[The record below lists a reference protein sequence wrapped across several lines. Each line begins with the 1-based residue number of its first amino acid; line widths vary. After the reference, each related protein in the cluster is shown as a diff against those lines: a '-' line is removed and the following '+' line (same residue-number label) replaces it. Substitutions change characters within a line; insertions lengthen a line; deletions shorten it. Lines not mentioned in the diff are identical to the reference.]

1 MATRK
6 HILIVDDER
15 DLCELLSYNLGRA
28 GYETAVVHTGRAA
41 LEAVSARTP
50 DLVILD
56 VMLPELSGTEV
67 ASRIR
72 TNPATAS
79 LPILMLTA
87 KTEEVDQIVG
97 LTVGADDYVTKPF
110 SVKVLTARV
119 EAILRRTARPVG
131 EHRRAS
137 LGPIEVDPDT
147 HEVFVDGQPIRLTLT
162 EFRLISTLVM
172 GQGKVLSR
180 NTLMTRAMGPGVTVT
195 ERTIDVHV
203 TSIRK
208 KLGQHAGMIR
218 TVRGVGYRLTVDADD
233 TDGDDVIE

>member
-1 MATRK
+1 
-6 HILIVDDER
+6 
-15 DLCELLSYNLGRA
+15 
-28 GYETAVVHTGRAA
+28 
-41 LEAVSARTP
+41 
-50 DLVILD
+50 
-56 VMLPELSGTEV
+56 
-67 ASRIR
+67 
-72 TNPATAS
+72 
-79 LPILMLTA
+79 
-87 KTEEVDQIVG
+87 
-97 LTVGADDYVTKPF
+97 
-110 SVKVLTARV
+110 VKVLTARV

-233 TDGDDVIE
+233 SDGDDIVE